1 MNIVNVGYKSTNYY
15 AIDIQDGKL
24 LVDCGWPGTLPEFT
38 AAMKRK
44 GISPQDIKYILPTHF
59 HPDHA
64 GLAQEFKD
72 QGSKLIVLENQVDF
86 IKPLIGLIKTNEVQ
100 YTPIRE
106 DDNLHLT
113 FTESRA
119 FLGGLGLAG
128 EIIPTTY
135 HSDDS
140 VTLILDEGYAFT
152 GDLPPQFMIPE
163 DNEIGKKCWED
174 IHAHKVTRVF
184 PGHGG

>member
-15 AIDIQDGKL
+15 AIDIKGGKL

-44 GISPQDIKYILPTHF
+44 GITPKDVKYILATHF

-64 GLAQEFKD
+64 GLAQELKE

-86 IKPLIGLIKTNEVQ
+86 IKPLIGLIKTNEVD
-100 YTPIRE
+100 YKPIRE
-106 DDNLHLT
+106 EDNLHLT
-113 FTESRA
+113 FAGSRA
-119 FLGGLGLAG
+119 FLSGLGLQG
-128 EIIPTTY
+128 EVIPTPY

-152 GDLPPQFMIPE
+152 GDLPPLFMIPE
-163 DNEIGKKCWED
+163 DAQIGRQSWDRINSYKIKQV
-174 IHAHKVTRVF
+174 H

>member
-15 AIDIQDGKL
+15 AIDIKEGRL

-38 AAMKRK
+38 ASMKRK

-72 QGSKLIVLENQVDF
+72 QGSKLIVLENQVGF
-86 IKPLIGLIKTNEVQ
+86 IKPLAGLIKTNEVQ

-106 DDNLHLT
+106 HDNLLLK
-113 FTESRA
+113 FSEGRD
-119 FLGGLGLAG
+119 FLAGLGLQG
-128 EIIPTTY
+128 EIIPTPY
-135 HSDDS
+135 HSEDS
-140 VTLILDEGYAFT
+140 ITLILDEGMAFT
-152 GDLPPQFMIPE
+152 GDLPPLFMIPE
-163 DNEIGKKCWED
+163 DDEIGRKCWDD
-174 IHAHKVTRVF
+174 IHTRNVTKIF
-184 PGHGG
+184 PGHGR